1 MNDYNADPQP
11 RRLSEDHYSLDV
23 KVINEMGLHAR
34 PASLVVGIA
43 SKYPCEVTVR
53 NGSKLVDAKS
63 ILQLLSL
70 SAEMGTHL
78 TLETRGD
85 DALEAIRQ
93 LAELVEN
100 GFYDPPSDAPST
112 G

>member
-1 MNDYNADPQP
+1 MNDEYAGTEPV
-11 RRLSEDHYSLDV
+11 RLDADHYAIDV
-23 KVINEMGLHAR
+23 KVVNEMGLHAR

-43 SKYPCEVTVR
+43 TKFPCEITIQHGPKR
-53 NGSKLVDAKS
+53 VDGKS

-70 SAEMGTHL
+70 SAEMGTEL
-78 TLETRGD
+78 KLETRGR

-100 GFYDPPSDAPST
+100 GFHDPPSETPSA
-112 G
+112 